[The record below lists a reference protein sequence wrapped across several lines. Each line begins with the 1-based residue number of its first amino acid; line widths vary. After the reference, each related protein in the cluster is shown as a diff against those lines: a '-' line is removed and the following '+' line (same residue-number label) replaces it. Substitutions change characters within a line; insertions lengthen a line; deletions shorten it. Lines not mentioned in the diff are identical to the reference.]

1 MVNVASHARSQ
12 NVINCI
18 IQTSKEAAKYST
30 FNIERPSIMNIYK
43 DYIKEIEERKNQG
56 LHPKPIDG
64 AELLSEIIAQIK
76 DSGNADRTDSLKFF
90 IYNTLPGTT
99 SAAGVK
105 AKFLKEIILGESI
118 VEEIS
123 QAFAFEL
130 LSHMKGGKSIE
141 VLLNLALGNDTAI
154 AQQAADV
161 LKTQV
166 FLYEADTNRLKEA
179 YKSGNAIAKEI
190 LESYAKAEFFTKLP
204 EVAEEIKVVTYIAGE
219 GDISTDL
226 LSPGNQAHSRS
237 DRELHGKCMIT
248 PEAQEEIKALQAQHP
263 DASVMLIAE
272 KGTMGVGSSRMS
284 GVNNVALWTGKQAS
298 PYVPFVNIAPIVGGT
313 NGISPIFL
321 TTVDVTGGIGVDLK
335 NWVKKVDEN
344 GNPVRNENGDIVL
357 EEAYSVA
364 TGTVL
369 TINTKE
375 KKLYNG
381 DQELI
386 DLTKSF
392 TPQKMEF
399 IKAGGSYAIVFG
411 KKLQTFAAQTLGV
424 EAPAVFAPSKEISH
438 EGQGLTAVE
447 KIFNRNAVGTTP
459 GKVLHAGSDVRV
471 QVNIVGSQDTT
482 GLMTSQELESM
493 AATVISPVVDGA
505 YQSGCHT
512 ASVWDKKAQANIPKL
527 MKFMNDFGLITAR
540 DPKGEY
546 HSMTDVIHKV
556 LNDITVDEWAIII
569 GGDSHTRMSKGV
581 AFGADSGTVALAL
594 ATGEASMPIPES
606 VKVTFKGEMK
616 PHMDFRDVVHAT
628 QAQMLKQFGGE
639 NVFQGRI
646 IEVHIGTLPADQ
658 AFTFT
663 DWTAEMKAK
672 ASINIS
678 EDNTLIESL
687 EIAKGRIQIMIDK
700 GMDNHN
706 KVLQGLID
714 KANKRIEEI
723 RSGEK
728 PALTPDSNAKYYA
741 EVVVDLD
748 VIVEPMIADPDVN
761 NDDVS
766 KRYTHDTI
774 RDLSYYGGEKKVDLG
789 FVGSCMVHKGD
800 LKIVSQMLRNLEK
813 QKGKVEFNAPLVV
826 AAPTYNIIDELKA
839 EGDWELLEKYSGFEF
854 NDNAPKGEARTEYE
868 NVMYLERPGC
878 NLCMGNQEKAAK
890 GDTVLATSTRL
901 FQGRVVEDS
910 ERKKGESLLA
920 STPVVVLSAI
930 IGRIPSIEEYKAAV
944 EGIDLTTFVPSIK
957 ELTSTSAH

>member
-1 MVNVASHARSQ
+1 MSIYADYVA
-12 NVINCI
+12 
-18 IQTSKEAAKYST
+18 
-30 FNIERPSIMNIYK
+30 
-43 DYIKEIEERKNQG
+43 EIESRKTEG

-64 AELLSEIIAQIK
+64 AELVSALIDQIK
-76 DSGNADRTDSLKFF
+76 DTSHQHREDSLHFF

-105 AKFLKEIILGESI
+105 AKFLKEIILGEAT
-118 VEEIS
+118 VEEITPT
-123 QAFAFEL
+123 FAFEL
-130 LSHMKGGKSIE
+130 LSHMKGGPSVK
-141 VLLNLALGNDTAI
+141 VLLDLALSDDDGVAKP
-154 AQQAADV
+154 AAEV

-166 FLYEADTNRLKEA
+166 FLYEADTERLENA
-179 YKSGNAIAKEI
+179 YKAGNAIATDI
-190 LESYAKAEFFTKLP
+190 LESYAQAEFFTRLP
-204 EVAEEIKVVTYIAGE
+204 DIDEKIDVITYIAGE

-248 PEAQEEIKALQAQHP
+248 PEAQQEITEMKKQHP
-263 DASVMLIAE
+263 DKKVMLIAE

-284 GVNNVALWTGKQAS
+284 GVNNVALWAGQQAS
-298 PYVPFVNIAPIVGGT
+298 PYVPFVNIAPVVAGT

-321 TTVDVTGGIGVDLK
+321 TTVGVTGGIGIDLK
-335 NWVKKVDEN
+335 NWVKKLDAD
-344 GNPVRNENGDIVL
+344 GKPVLDDNGDPVL

-369 TINTKE
+369 TIDTKA
-375 KKLYNG
+375 KKLYKG
-381 DQELI
+381 DEEVM
-386 DLTKSF
+386 DVAASF
-392 TPQKMEF
+392 TPQKVEF
-399 IKAGGSYAIVFG
+399 MKAGGSYAIVFG
-411 KKLQTFAAQTLGV
+411 KKLQNFAAETLGI
-424 EAPAVFAPSKEISH
+424 EAPQVFAPSKEISH

-447 KIFNRNAVGTTP
+447 KIFNRNAVGVSS
-459 GKVLHAGSDVRV
+459 KEALHAGSDVRV
-471 QVNIVGSQDTT
+471 KVNIVGSQDTT

-493 AATVISPVVDGA
+493 AATIISPMVDGA

-540 DPKGEY
+540 DPKGVY

-556 LNDITVDEWAIII
+556 LNDITVDDRAIII

-594 ATGEASMPIPES
+594 ATGEATMPIPES
-606 VKVTFKGEMK
+606 VKVTFKGDMK
-616 PHMDFRDVVHAT
+616 DHMDFRDVVHAT
-628 QAQMLKQFGGE
+628 QAQMLKKFGD
-639 NVFQGRI
+639 NVFQGRV
-646 IEVHIGTLPADQ
+646 IEVHIGTLLADQ

-672 ASINIS
+672 ASICIS
-678 EDNTLIESL
+678 QNDTLVQSL
-687 EIAKGRIQIMIDK
+687 ELAKSRIQIMIDK
-700 GMDNHN
+700 GMEN
-706 KVLQGLID
+706 KARTLHGLID
-714 KANKRIEEI
+714 LADERIDEI
-723 RSGEK
+723 EAGRV
-728 PALTPDSNAKYYA
+728 PALAPDNNAKYFA
-741 EVVVDLD
+741 ELVVDLD
-748 VIVEPMIADPDVN
+748 IIDEPMIADPDVN

-766 KRYTHDTI
+766 KRYTHDVI
-774 RDLSYYGGEKKVDLG
+774 RSLSYYGGERTVDLG

-800 LKIVSQMLRNLEK
+800 IQIIAQMFRNIEE
-813 QKGKVEFNAPLVV
+813 QQGTIEFKAPLVV

-839 EGDWELLEKYSGFEF
+839 EGDWELLQKYSGFEF
-854 NDNAPKGEARTEYE
+854 DDAAPKEAARTEYD
-868 NVMYLERPGC
+868 NMLYLERPGC
-878 NLCMGNQEKAAK
+878 NLCMGNQEKAEK

-930 IGRIPSIEEYKAAV
+930 QGRTPTLSEYKAAV
-944 EGIDLTTFVPSIK
+944 KGINLTDFAPPTT
-957 ELTSTSAH
+957 ELTVEAEPIRLMN

>member
-1 MVNVASHARSQ
+1 
-12 NVINCI
+12 
-18 IQTSKEAAKYST
+18 
-30 FNIERPSIMNIYK
+30 MNIYK
-43 DYIKEIEERKNQG
+43 NYLQEIEERKAQG
-56 LHPKPIDG
+56 LHPKPIDS
-64 AELLSEIIAQIK
+64 AELLSEIITQIK
-76 DSGNADRTDSLKFF
+76 DVNNTDRPDSLQFF

-118 VEEIS
+118 VKEIS
-123 QAFAFEL
+123 QNFAFEL
-130 LSHMKGGKSIE
+130 LSHMKGGPSIE
-141 VLLNLALGNDTAI
+141 VLLDLALGTDADI
-154 AQQAADV
+154 AKQAADV

-166 FLYEADTNRLKEA
+166 FLYDADTARLKEA
-179 YKSGNAIAKEI
+179 YNSGSDIAKDI
-190 LESYAKAEFFTKLP
+190 LESYAKAEFFTKLA
-204 EVAEEIKVVTYIAGE
+204 EVAEEIKIVTFIAGE

-226 LSPGNQAHSRS
+226 LSPGNQAHSRA
-237 DRELHGKCMIT
+237 DRELHGLTMIS
-248 PEAQEEIKALQAQHP
+248 PAAQAEIKALQALHP

-298 PYVPFVNIAPIVGGT
+298 PYIPFVNVAPIVGGT

-321 TTVDVTGGIGVDLK
+321 TTVDVTGGIGIDLK
-335 NWVKKVDEN
+335 NWVKKVDAE
-344 GNPVRNENGDIVL
+344 GNVVRNESGDPIL
-357 EEAYSVA
+357 EEVYSVA

-411 KKLQTFAAQTLGV
+411 KKIQTFAAKTLGL
-424 EAPAVFAPSKEISH
+424 EAPVVFAPSKEISI

-471 QVNIVGSQDTT
+471 EVNIVGSQDTT

-493 AATVISPVVDGA
+493 AATVISPIVDGA

-527 MKFMNDFGLITAR
+527 MKFMNDFGVITAR

-546 HSMTDVIHKV
+546 HAMTDVIHKV

-606 VKVTFKGEMK
+606 VKVTFKGNMK
-616 PHMDFRDVVHAT
+616 KHMDFRDVVHAT
-628 QAQMLKQFGGE
+628 QAQMLKQFDGE

-678 EDNTLIESL
+678 EDDTLIESL

-706 KVLQGLID
+706 QVLQGLIN

-723 RSGEK
+723 RTGDK
-728 PALTPDSNAKYYA
+728 PALTPDANAKYYA

-774 RDLSYYGGEKKVDLG
+774 RDLTYYGGEKKVDLG

-800 LKIVSQMLRNLEK
+800 LKIVSQMLKNLEK
-813 QKGKVEFNAPLVV
+813 QNGKVEFNAPLVV

-839 EGDWELLEKYSGFEF
+839 EGDWELLEKYSAFEF
-854 NDNAPKGEARTEYE
+854 DDNAPKGEARTEYK

-930 IGRIPSIEEYKAAV
+930 IGRIPSIEEYKTAV

-957 ELTSTSAH
+957 ELTSTH

>member
-1 MVNVASHARSQ
+1 
-12 NVINCI
+12 
-18 IQTSKEAAKYST
+18 
-30 FNIERPSIMNIYK
+30 MNIYK
-43 DYIKEIEERKNQG
+43 DYIKEIEERKTQG

-64 AELLSEIIAQIK
+64 AELLSEIITQIK
-76 DSGNADRTDSLKFF
+76 DSGNADRSDSLKFF

-105 AKFLKEIILGESI
+105 AKFLKEIILGESV

-123 QAFAFEL
+123 QAYAFEL
-130 LSHMKGGKSIE
+130 LSHMKGGPSIE
-141 VLLNLALGNDTAI
+141 VLLDLALGNDAAI
-154 AQQAADV
+154 AKEAANV

-166 FLYEADTNRLKEA
+166 FLYEADTTRLKEA
-179 YKSGNAIAKEI
+179 FDSGNEIAKEI

-204 EVAEEIKVVTYIAGE
+204 EVVEEIKVVTFIAGE

-248 PEAQEEIKALQAQHP
+248 PQAQEEIKALQAQHP

-344 GNPVRNENGDIVL
+344 GNPIRNENGDIVL

-381 DQELI
+381 DKELI

-411 KKLQTFAAQTLGV
+411 KKLQTFAAQLLGV

-471 QVNIVGSQDTT
+471 EVNIVGSQDTT

-493 AATVISPVVDGA
+493 AATVISPIVDGA

-527 MKFMNDFGLITAR
+527 MKFMNEFGLITAR

-546 HSMTDVIHKV
+546 HAMTDVIHKV

-606 VKVTFKGEMK
+606 VKVTFKGNMK
-616 PHMDFRDVVHAT
+616 EHMDFRDVVHAT

-714 KANKRIEEI
+714 KADQRIAEI

-728 PALTPDSNAKYYA
+728 PALTPDANAKYYA

-748 VIVEPMIADPDVN
+748 IIVEPMIADPDVN

-800 LKIVSQMLRNLEK
+800 LKIVSQMLRNIEK
-813 QKGKVEFNAPLVV
+813 QQGKVEFNAPLVV

-839 EGDWELLEKYSGFEF
+839 EGDWELLEKYSAFEF
-854 NDNAPKGEARTEYE
+854 DDNAPKGEARVEYK

-930 IGRIPSIEEYKAAV
+930 IGRIPNIDEYKAAV